1 VKRAALWICVE
12 TITPESCL
20 TVLFSCCKYPC
31 VRNNIA
37 DSKEMRFK
45 SDLHLYFHRIIME
58 HSSSPETLN
67 ANRGAEC
74 VVLRQSISRFDIP
87 LSLSVIHDIRRLH
100 KHVVKQCMGS

>member
-1 VKRAALWICVE
+1 MWICVE

-20 TVLFSCCKYPC
+20 AVRFSYCKYPC
-31 VRNNIA
+31 VRNNVA

-67 ANRGAEC
+67 TSPGGGGGGCMCHPA
-74 VVLRQSISRFDIP
+74 SINIP
-87 LSLSVIHDIRRLH
+87 F
-100 KHVVKQCMGS
+100 